1 MTWEEL
7 LKKYQISVGCMTN
20 KRKINVLKAKGIY
33 VKQITYGNR
42 WHPTE
47 FEIEDDHIFYLDW
60 VKHTNLPRELTRDEI
75 I

>member
-33 VKQITYGNR
+33 VKQIT
-42 WHPTE
+42 
-47 FEIEDDHIFYLDW
+47 
-60 VKHTNLPRELTRDEI
+60 
-75 I
+75 